1 MSIVFA
7 VAIYFVLWWTVL
19 FAILPLGVRSQ
30 DEDGSVVPGTEP
42 GAPIAPR
49 LLFKALLTTLVSAA
63 LFGAVYALDA
73 FGIIS
78 IQSFLFGR

>member
-1 MSIVFA
+1 MSVVFA
-7 VAIYFVLWWTVL
+7 IAIYFVLWWTVL

-49 LLFKALLTTLVSAA
+49 LLFKALLTTVVSAA
-63 LFGAVYALDA
+63 IFGAVYALD
-73 FGIIS
+73 S
-78 IQSFLFGR
+78 IGVINIQQFLFGR